1 MRIEIKDKKYFIK
14 LFNTLFP
21 NNTIKD
27 INGITIDSRKVQKGD
42 IFIALKGENH
52 DGHKYIKTIYNKA
65 QICISQKQMNKK
77 NIINFSETNNEF
89 ISYLSS
95 KWREHSNAEIF
106 GITGSNGKT
115 TTKDLIYHI
124 FQKKFKCSKSIGNH
138 NNSIGLPLSFL
149 RTKISDEYSILELGA
164 SKPGE
169 IKKLCKIFKPQYGL
183 ITNISNAHI
192 KNFAS
197 LREIL
202 KTKLAIYESL
212 PSNGVAFINNDSKYM
227 QKLKLKC
234 NQVTYG
240 FKNTSNYNG
249 IVNNDILTINK
260 KHKIQIPRHLNHLT
274 ELILS
279 TFAISHH
286 FKINIHDYQEAIN
299 SFQLPDGRGKIN
311 KYKESN
317 VIDDSYNANPKSLKL
332 GLERFIKLNANNKK
346 KIIIIGDMLELGKDS
361 IDEHSKIGIF
371 ISKTNFD
378 HVLTYGEKSR
388 FITENISNKKINSEH
403 FNKFKNLK
411 KTFDEIIDKDDW
423 VYIKGSRSMKLDR
436 LFKT

>member
-1 MRIEIKDKKYFIK
+1 
-14 LFNTLFP
+14 
-21 NNTIKD
+21 
-27 INGITIDSRKVQKGD
+27 
-42 IFIALKGENH
+42 
-52 DGHKYIKTIYNKA
+52 
-65 QICISQKQMNKK
+65 
-77 NIINFSETNNEF
+77 
-89 ISYLSS
+89 
-95 KWREHSNAEIF
+95 
-106 GITGSNGKT
+106 
-115 TTKDLIYHI
+115 
-124 FQKKFKCSKSIGNH
+124 FQKNFKCSKSIGNH

-149 RTKISDEYSILELGA
+149 QTKISDEYSILELGA

-169 IKKLCKIFKPQYGL
+169 IKKLCKIFKPKYGL

-212 PSNGVAFINNDSKYM
+212 PSNGVAFINNDSKHM
-227 QKLKLKC
+227 KKIKLKC

-240 FKNTSNYNG
+240 FKNTSSYNG

-260 KHKIQIPRHLNHLT
+260 KHKIKIPRHLNHLT

-299 SFQLPDGRGKIN
+299 SFQLPEGRGKIN

-332 GLERFIKLNANNKK
+332 GLERFIKLN
-346 KIIIIGDMLELGKDS
+346 
-361 IDEHSKIGIF
+361 
-371 ISKTNFD
+371 
-378 HVLTYGEKSR
+378 
-388 FITENISNKKINSEH
+388 
-403 FNKFKNLK
+403 
-411 KTFDEIIDKDDW
+411 
-423 VYIKGSRSMKLDR
+423 
-436 LFKT
+436 